1 MKPLSAKEKSN
12 THVMSATDVDN
23 AVGVPKRNWY
33 VAVVRRNTEKAC
45 REKLEQMGYE
55 CYVAT
60 QNELRQWKNG
70 QRKTIERVVISTIVF
85 IKTTEQQRLQLVKE
99 PFINRF
105 MTNRLG
111 KVNNFGR
118 HPIATIPDKEMNTL
132 KFMLYNSEHPVSFI
146 DSPLKKGERIRV
158 VRGSLKGLEGNVC
171 ETSDATYVMADLN
184 ILGCAVVRVSI
195 EDIERAGT
203 KDNEI

>member
-1 MKPLSAKEKSN
+1 
-12 THVMSATDVDN
+12 
-23 AVGVPKRNWY
+23 
-33 VAVVRRNTEKAC
+33 
-45 REKLEQMGYE
+45 
-55 CYVAT
+55 
-60 QNELRQWKNG
+60 
-70 QRKTIERVVISTIVF
+70 
-85 IKTTEQQRLQLVKE
+85 
-99 PFINRF
+99 

-132 KFMLYNSEHPVSFI
+132 KFMLYNSEQPVSFI

-195 EDIERAGT
+195 EDIERAET